1 MNMAFY
7 HDSMKHYGIAVHKR
21 EYNFIQLTGITVSI
35 CLSTLVL
42 PVNTI
47 FAC

>member
-1 MNMAFY
+1 MNMAY
-7 HDSMKHYGIAVHKR
+7 NHDSMKHYGIAVDKR
-21 EYNFIQLTGITVSI
+21 KYNFIQLIGITVSI